1 MISRTAPETIKTF
14 GSFGDGPG
22 LLQPTMRTTRNASGL
37 QIVLEWMGNYATLA
51 TFQGTADCLPGAITL
66 PQSLTLVDNAIKIKL
81 IDSELMGDDAFTG
94 VLRNTYIQRNARETD
109 DDMTAGLISRVVSMQ
124 WIERQEQI
132 ELFAARLPEATAG
145 TFNPTL
151 LEMWRAEE
159 CADVK
164 AAFRVR
170 LFTEDSGRRIYNKT
184 VELDN
189 SDTEIPASLVGS
201 ALTKAIAQ
209 RIAQGVEYAGRN
221 NIQVVANEVW
231 RVTPTLAYQ
240 CNEILPDGIPTTHQ
254 PLFSMPVPA
263 GTTTSW
269 MRMSDF
275 CMQTDAGAYQRTTT
289 YMGIPLTMMPNPK
302 PDYWGDTPFD
312 GLLYTS
318 GAAAEPE
325 E

>member
-1 MISRTAPETIKTF
+1 MISRTVPGTIKTF
-14 GSFGDGPG
+14 GSFGDVPG
-22 LLQPTMRTTRNASGL
+22 LLQPTMRTLRNASGL
-37 QIVLEWMGNYATLA
+37 QIVLEWDGAYGILA
-51 TFQGTADCLPGAITL
+51 TFQGTADCLPGAIAL
-66 PQSLTLVDNAIKIKL
+66 PQSLALVDEAIKIKL
-81 IDSELMGDDAFTG
+81 IDSELIGDVGFTG
-94 VLRNTYIQRNARETD
+94 VLRNTYIQRNDRETD
-109 DDMTAGLISRVVSMQ
+109 DDMTAGLVSRVVSMQ

-132 ELFAARLPEATAG
+132 ELFAARLPVATVG
-145 TFNPTL
+145 IFNPVL
-151 LEMWRAEE
+151 LEMWRNEE

-164 AAFRVR
+164 AEFKVR
-170 LFTEDSGRRIYNKT
+170 LFVESSGSRTYNKT
-184 VELDN
+184 VALDN
-189 SDTEIPASLVGS
+189 ADETIPASLMGS
-201 ALTKAIAQ
+201 ALTKAVAQ

-221 NIQVVANEVW
+221 NIQIVASEVW
-231 RVTPTLAYQ
+231 RVPPTLAYQ
-240 CNEILPDGIPTTHQ
+240 CNEILSDGIPTTHQ

-275 CMQTDAGAYQRTTT
+275 CVQTDAGAYQRTTT

-325 E
+325 A